1 MFFDEYPRFT
11 QTSQTSADLTLLNLR
26 HKAIIEAN
34 VGVLKDARV
43 LDIASHDG
51 RWSFAAMKAGAT
63 HVTGVEAR
71 EHLVAHAHSTF
82 TEYRADPATYDLVNA
97 DVFAYLAQRPPQVD
111 VVLCL
116 GFLYHTLRYPELFHG
131 IRATGAPYLVV
142 DTMVTKSK
150 AAVISVIAD
159 KTHVEA
165 NAVAD
170 QYSPGKRA
178 LAGFPSASAL
188 DTMLGTYGYK
198 LESRFDWD
206 QIIPQRPQRGPVRD
220 YANGKRITVTY
231 RQRRSLL

>member
-1 MFFDEYPRFT
+1 VFFDDYPRFT
-11 QTSQTSADLTLLNLR
+11 QTSQTAADQTRLNLR

-34 VGVLKDARV
+34 SDALTGARV

-51 RWSFAAMKAGAT
+51 RWSFAALKAGAK

-71 EHLVAHAHSTF
+71 EHLVAHARSTF
-82 TEYRADPATYDLVNA
+82 TEYGADAATYDLVRA
-97 DVFAYLAQRPPQVD
+97 DVFRYLTQPPKVD

-131 IRATGAPYLVV
+131 IRATGARHLVV

-150 AAVISVIAD
+150 AAVIDVIAD
-159 KTHVEA
+159 RTHVEA

-170 QYSPGKRA
+170 EFSAGRKA
-178 LAGFPSASAL
+178 LAGFPSAAAL

-206 QIIPQRPQRGPVRD
+206 TIVPERPRRGAVRD
-220 YANGKRITVTY
+220 YANGRRITVRY
-231 RQRRSLL
+231 RVQRSLL